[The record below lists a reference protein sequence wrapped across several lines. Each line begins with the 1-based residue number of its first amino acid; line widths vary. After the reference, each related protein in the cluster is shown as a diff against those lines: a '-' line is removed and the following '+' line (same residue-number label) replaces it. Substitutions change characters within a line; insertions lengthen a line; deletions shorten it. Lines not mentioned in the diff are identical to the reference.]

1 MTLTRFHHP
10 DLVKDFTN
18 DVFLKNL
25 NDHFFNKHNFSHGKQ
40 EPDYEVVEEEKEF
53 LLEVAVPGMS
63 KKDIDVEID
72 NGILTIATKERKEED
87 KRKGFA
93 AVEFY
98 KNFQLSKKINQ
109 DKITAKVDN
118 GLLSICLPKVDTEV
132 KKPTRKIDLL

>member
-25 NDHFFNKHNFSHGKQ
+25 NDHFFNKHSFSFGKQ
-40 EPDYEVVEEEKEF
+40 EPNYEVIEEEKEF

-63 KKDIDVEID
+63 KKDIDVQID
-72 NGILTIATKERKEED
+72 NGILTIATKERDEKD

-93 AVEFY
+93 AAEFH
-98 KNFQLSKKINQ
+98 KTFQLSKKVNQ
-109 DKITAKVDN
+109 DKITAKVEN
-118 GLLSICLPKVDTEV
+118 GVLSIYLPKVDAEV
-132 KKPTRKIDLL
+132 KKPTRKIDLV